1 MQGTRLNNNALND
14 AGLSWNEL
22 LASPG
27 DRLLAYI
34 VDFVLSAITLGIYGI
49 VWLIMAHF
57 GSSVGKRVVG
67 IKVVKADGGQPGC
80 ITGVLLREIIG
91 KLISSI
97 IILLG
102 FIWIIFDDKRQGWHD
117 KIAETYVVRTDRFE
131 ELFPAQQQNQTST
144 FVKN

>member
-1 MQGTRLNNNALND
+1 MQGTRLNNNALNE
-14 AGLSWNEL
+14 AGTSWNEL

-27 DRLLAYI
+27 QRIGAYLIDTLLTI
-34 VDFVLSAITLGIYGI
+34 VTIGIYAI
-49 VWLIMAHF
+49 VWLIMAHT
-57 GSSVGKRVVG
+57 GSSVGKRMVG

-91 KLISSI
+91 KLISSFI
-97 IILLG
+97 FMLG
-102 FIWIIFDDKRQGWHD
+102 YIWIILDDKRQGWHD

>member
-1 MQGTRLNNNALND
+1 MQGTRLNNNTLND

-27 DRLLAYI
+27 QRFVAYLVDALLNI
-34 VDFVLSAITLGIYGI
+34 VTLGIYGI
-49 VWLIMAHF
+49 VFIIMAHF

>member
-1 MQGTRLNNNALND
+1 MQGTRLNNNALNE
-14 AGLSWNEL
+14 AGTSWNEL

-80 ITGVLLREIIG
+80 ITGVLLRETIG